1 MNTIESMTEQRDSRH
16 PVTVGPTE
24 SIRLPAE
31 RPGLTV
37 RHVDGERYA
46 VQVRGHQIMVDQPV
60 SGGGSDSAPTPVE
73 LFVAALASCVAYYAG
88 RYLIRHGLSRDGL
101 AVGARYVMAADRPA
115 RVAAVRIELSV
126 PDGLPAGRRAALL
139 AVAAHCTVH
148 NTLLDPPEVEI
159 ELAAT

>member
-1 MNTIESMTEQRDSRH
+1 MNTIESTTEQRDSRQ
-16 PVTVGPTE
+16 PVTVEPTE
-24 SIRLPAE
+24 SSGQPAKQ
-31 RPGLTV
+31 PGLTV

-46 VQVRGHQIMVDQPV
+46 VQVRGHQIVVDQPV

-88 RYLIRHGLSRDGL
+88 RYLVRHGLSRDGL

-126 PDGLPAGRRAALL
+126 PDELPAGRRAALL

-159 ELAAT
+159 ELAAA

>member
-1 MNTIESMTEQRDSRH
+1 MNTIESTTKQRDGRQ
-16 PVTVGPTE
+16 PVTVEPTG
-24 SIRLPAE
+24 STRRPAE
-31 RPGLTV
+31 QPRLTV

-46 VQVRGHQIMVDQPV
+46 VQVRGHQLVVDQPV

-88 RYLIRHGLSRDGL
+88 RYLVRHGLSRDGL

-126 PDGLPAGRRAALL
+126 PDELPPGRRAALR

-148 NTLLDPPEVEI
+148 NTLLDAPEVEI